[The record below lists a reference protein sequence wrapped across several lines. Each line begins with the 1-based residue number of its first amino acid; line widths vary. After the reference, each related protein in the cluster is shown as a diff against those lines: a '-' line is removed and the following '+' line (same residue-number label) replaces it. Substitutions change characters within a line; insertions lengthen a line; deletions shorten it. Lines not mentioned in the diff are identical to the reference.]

1 VTLFAFALPSG
12 ATVWGWSVD
21 EASARASLR
30 RQLCKERRHWADSPR
45 HLFTEVPWFMVK
57 P

>member
-1 VTLFAFALPSG
+1 MTLFAFALPSG